1 MKKRSVIIAVL
12 VIAVIAV
19 MVILNLRK
27 NDGSPSEAS
36 SPGII
41 SRNAVAVKATTI
53 ETGSVSSYV
62 AAPGAVR
69 EVNKAQVFFDT
80 PLRVNSVL
88 VNKND
93 LVNEGDRLVEL
104 DTAPLA
110 DELETLK
117 IQKEIQSI
125 TLKKLESGQNLLSLE
140 SNLTSAR
147 NARDRAEENYRTAQD
162 EYNKQLKLYESG
174 IISETQLKQY
184 EQAVKD
190 TKAALDSALISLESA
205 EKAYNSSVS
214 GHDLDIQTQIKN
226 IELISRQIADIENR
240 LVKIRNLEKAPITGY
255 VTQINLIEGGY
266 TVTGQP
272 AFTIIDGRN
281 LEISAIV
288 DEYNSKEIAPGQKVR
303 ITGDALGDDVEL
315 EGEVVSVA
323 PIATSFQSGSGYS
336 TGIEIIIQPKEGL
349 DILKPGLNVD
359 CDIVTNEKS
368 GIPVAEFNIF
378 LDDKDKKQYVML
390 INKEDMTVSK
400 RYVTLG
406 IYSDMLVEIVDGL
419 SPGDMV
425 VVDPQLSLK
434 DGDRVR
440 VVE

>member
-378 LDDKDKKQYVML
+378 LYDKDKKQYVML